1 MKLKEKAPLTT
12 ERTETKVSRIR
23 TMHMQMRR
31 RRTARDGQLK
41 GEKAA
46 MVRPGQ
52 QLRAEGQ
59 PW

>member
-1 MKLKEKAPLTT
+1 MKLKEKVRLTT
-12 ERTETKVSRIR
+12 ERTEINVLRAR
-23 TMHMQMRR
+23 TVHMQMRR